1 MIATVRRVMLCMK
14 ETGIQP
20 EKDCGSLL
28 LLLIIEVG

>member
-1 MIATVRRVMLCMK
+1 MIATVRRAMLCMK
-14 ETGIQP
+14 EPGIQS